1 MQVADQPP
9 VIDLPHDELDRVEGS
24 GLTRLV
30 EHRQEDARQQLHHQH
45 DHGDEAK
52 EVPDVEVL
60 GRVVTGGL
68 SFDELLDRQALVE
81 PGLQAFARCFFL
93 RPARIRGFNGYHH
106 PAAPNIV
113 VPQNK
118 TAALRAW
125 THVSVAQGGGAL
137 YTQQSPAFGHVCG
150 TLYFTNHEA
159 GMSRIG
165 RVIMFVA
172 ASVVSGLALAFII
185 VAWRPQLVEMAPV
198 PAPPAADSG
207 KPDHAPIAVENSG
220 ASRQGTAGES
230 GAALTADGQAPVI
243 LFPGRDAWSYADAVQ
258 RAGPAVVNIYTSRT
272 VTERVQ
278 PFGAIFG
285 DPAPRYRNRT
295 ERSLGSGVIVDTE
308 GHIATN
314 NHVIENAD
322 QVWVQL
328 ADRRVAVAKVVGRDP
343 DSDLAL
349 LKIGLNHLP
358 VMPFGHSDKLQV
370 GDVVL
375 AIGNPLGLSQT
386 VTHGIVSATA
396 RGELGLATFENFIQ
410 TDAAINPGNSGGAL
424 INTRGELVGINTAIV
439 DKTSGAEGIGF
450 AIPVNMVR
458 GVIHDL
464 ITRGKV
470 VRGWIGIIP
479 EDFSDEQ
486 AASVGL
492 TRGGVVVVDLD
503 PGPAWDAGLR
513 RGDILTSFDGR
524 TVTSSQDMLAHI
536 ASTQPGATIRLA
548 GVRGRATFQAS
559 ITVRQRPR
567 DL

>member
-1 MQVADQPP
+1 
-9 VIDLPHDELDRVEGS
+9 
-24 GLTRLV
+24 
-30 EHRQEDARQQLHHQH
+30 
-45 DHGDEAK
+45 
-52 EVPDVEVL
+52 
-60 GRVVTGGL
+60 
-68 SFDELLDRQALVE
+68 
-81 PGLQAFARCFFL
+81 
-93 RPARIRGFNGYHH
+93 
-106 PAAPNIV
+106 
-113 VPQNK
+113 
-118 TAALRAW
+118 
-125 THVSVAQGGGAL
+125 
-137 YTQQSPAFGHVCG
+137 
-150 TLYFTNHEA
+150 
-159 GMSRIG
+159 MSRIG
-165 RVIMFVA
+165 RVIMFIA

-185 VAWRPQLVEMAPV
+185 VAWRPQLVEMAPA
-198 PAPPAADSG
+198 PAPPAAESAKTDRT
-207 KPDHAPIAVENSG
+207 ATAVEKSG
-220 ASRQGTAGES
+220 ASRQGSAGES
-230 GAALTADGQAPVI
+230 GAAVSADGQAPVI

-258 RAGPAVVNIYTSRT
+258 RAAPAVVNIYTSRT

-278 PFGAIFG
+278 PSGFGALFG
-285 DPAPRYRNRT
+285 DLAPRYRNRT

-396 RGELGLATFENFIQ
+396 RGQLGLATFENFIQ

-424 INTRGELVGINTAIV
+424 INTRGELVGINTAIL

-492 TRGGVVVVDLD
+492 SRGGVVVVDLD

-513 RGDILTSFDGR
+513 RGDILTGFDGR

-536 ASTQPGATIRLA
+536 ASTQPGATIKVA
-548 GVRGRATFQAS
+548 GVRGRASFQAS